1 MKRWLGILMMILVA
15 SCTRELDPAC
25 ERVREGD
32 PVMLQIGFGT
42 DDFLHVELGTKA
54 EANRADESRVKDLY
68 VLLFD
73 ENGDR
78 FYGRYFTYEHA
89 YAERTALLS
98 QNAEGWYVDNS
109 AYVGGSYTTT
119 NGVVK
124 IATVARQNVTLVLLA
139 NVANTVTSLDD
150 RPAAVD
156 RLAEIQ
162 TLSED
167 LSPQGQQPLALWRK
181 CMRRQHDLIRF
192 IEP

>member
-73 ENGDR
+73 ETG
-78 FYGRYFTYEHA
+78 TVS
-89 YAERTALLS
+89 TA
-98 QNAEGWYVDNS
+98 
-109 AYVGGSYTTT
+109 
-119 NGVVK
+119 
-124 IATVARQNVTLVLLA
+124 
-139 NVANTVTSLDD
+139 VTSLMNMPLPSGLRCFPRTRKAGTWTT
-150 RPAAVD
+150 RPMWAAPIPPPTV
-156 RLAEIQ
+156 
-162 TLSED
+162 
-167 LSPQGQQPLALWRK
+167 W
-181 CMRRQHDLIRF
+181 
-192 IEP
+192 